1 MGQGPKKAEARLK
14 MKEKRVE
21 EIERKVITVFRIEGS
36 EEIRLRDELHNT
48 REETNT
54 EREQVVLRKLEIA
67 EALSLWK
74 EEMEAEK
81 RECEEEI
88 AKRKAFAKSL
98 ERPLENMA
106 EVLDSRW
113 LHDVRG
119 DEQT

>member
-36 EEIRLRDELHNT
+36 EEIRLRNELHNT

-67 EALSLWK
+67 EALPLWK

>member
-36 EEIRLRDELHNT
+36 EEIRLRNELHNT